1 MNFKFNLNSILVGS
15 ILLLFAF
22 SCDPNSNPNASNTS
36 NSDDG
41 DVKIPTVNVLT
52 GEGNPEPTVK
62 IEGHMIPI
70 VSNNSPYWWVDGYV
84 SSREE
89 SRDRNRGKWYRF
101 YNNGTFQYGM
111 FQEEDGVGTWKYDLI
126 NETIFMKSKDGSE
139 TMQWKTMMAK
149 TNEKAVF
156 IGPAVGPN
164 KGDQAMLQPYLQKPQ
179 VSNIS
184 W

>member
-1 MNFKFNLNSILVGS
+1 MNRKFFIPSF
-15 ILLLFAF
+15 LFLSVIF
-22 SCDPNSNPNASNTS
+22 FVSCGNPPPP
-36 NSDDG
+36 DG
-41 DVKIPTVNVLT
+41 TCDTIGDKTFCIPTVNVLT

-62 IEGHMIPI
+62 LEGHVIPL
-70 VSNNSPYWWVDGYV
+70 VAHNSPYWWVDGYV
-84 SSREE
+84 SSRED

-111 FQEEDGVGTWKYDLI
+111 FQEEDGIGTWNYDLI

-149 TNEKAVF
+149 TNEKTVF
-156 IGPAVGPN
+156 IGPEVGPN

-179 VSNIS
+179 IENIA